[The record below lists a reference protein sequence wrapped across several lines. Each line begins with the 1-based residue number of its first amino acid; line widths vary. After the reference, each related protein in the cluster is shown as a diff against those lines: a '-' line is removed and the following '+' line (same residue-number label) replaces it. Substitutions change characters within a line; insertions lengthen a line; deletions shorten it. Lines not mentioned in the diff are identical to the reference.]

1 MKKTIV
7 MFPGSFDPVTR
18 GHMDIIRRAARMFDR
33 VIVAVMVNP
42 AKKGCFPF
50 EKRVELLEKTCKEL
64 KNVSVIHAT
73 GLTAEVARE
82 MNVTALVRGVRNVSD
97 LEAENA
103 MAHIN
108 GQLVDGLDTVY
119 FPATMDKSNI
129 SSTFVRQLASYGAD
143 ISAYVPEEVLDD
155 IKSAF
160 EK

>member
-42 AKKGCFPF
+42 EKRGCFPF
-50 EKRVELLEKTCKEL
+50 EKRVEMLERACSEM

>member
-42 AKKGCFPF
+42 EKKGCFSF
-50 EKRVELLEKTCKEL
+50 EKRIEMLEKACAGL
-64 KNVSVIHAT
+64 NNVNVIHAT
-73 GLTAEVARE
+73 GLTAEAARE

-129 SSTFVRQLASYGAD
+129 SSTFVRQLASYDAD
-143 ISAYVPEEVLDD
+143 VSAYVPEEVLDD

>member
-18 GHMDIIRRAARMFDR
+18 GHMDIIRRAARMFDK

-42 AKKGCFPF
+42 EKRGCFPF
-50 EKRVELLEKTCKEL
+50 EKRVEMLEKACSEM

>member
-42 AKKGCFPF
+42 EKRGCFPF
-50 EKRVELLEKTCKEL
+50 EKRIEMLEKACSEM

-73 GLTAEVARE
+73 GLTAEVAKE

-143 ISAYVPEEVLDD
+143 VSAYVPEEVLDD

>member
-1 MKKTIV
+1 
-7 MFPGSFDPVTR
+7 
-18 GHMDIIRRAARMFDR
+18 MDIIRRAARMFDR

-42 AKKGCFPF
+42 EKRGCFPF
-50 EKRVELLEKTCKEL
+50 EKRVEMLEKACSEM

>member
-18 GHMDIIRRAARMFDR
+18 GHMDIIRRAARMFDK

-42 AKKGCFPF
+42 EKKGCFSF
-50 EKRVELLEKTCKEL
+50 EKRVEMLEKACSEV

>member
-42 AKKGCFPF
+42 EKRGCFPF
-50 EKRVELLEKTCKEL
+50 EKRVEMLEKACSEM

-73 GLTAEVARE
+73 GLTAEAARE

>member
-42 AKKGCFPF
+42 EKKGCFSF
-50 EKRVELLEKTCKEL
+50 EKRIEMLEKACAGL
-64 KNVSVIHAT
+64 NNVHVIHAT

>member
-18 GHMDIIRRAARMFDR
+18 GHMDIIRRAARMFDK

-42 AKKGCFPF
+42 EKKGCFPF
-50 EKRVELLEKTCKEL
+50 EKRIEMLEKACSEM

>member
-42 AKKGCFPF
+42 EKMGCFPF
-50 EKRVELLEKTCKEL
+50 EKRVEMLEKACSEM

-108 GQLVDGLDTVY
+108 SQLVDGLDTVY

>member
-42 AKKGCFPF
+42 EKRGCFPF
-50 EKRVELLEKTCKEL
+50 EKRVEMLEKACSEM

>member
-42 AKKGCFPF
+42 EKRGCFPF
-50 EKRVELLEKTCKEL
+50 EKRVEMLEKACSEM

-73 GLTAEVARE
+73 GLTAEVAKE

>member
-18 GHMDIIRRAARMFDR
+18 GHMDIIRRAARMFDK

-42 AKKGCFPF
+42 EKRGCFPF
-50 EKRVELLEKTCKEL
+50 EKRVEMLEKACAGL
-64 KNVSVIHAT
+64 NNVHVIHAT

>member
-42 AKKGCFPF
+42 EKRGCFPF
-50 EKRVELLEKTCKEL
+50 EKRVEMLEKACSEM
-64 KNVSVIHAT
+64 KNVSVIHAM
-73 GLTAEVARE
+73 GLTAEAARE